1 MSDEEI
7 NLIAFNSIYKFI
19 KSLGD
24 LYSSVYKPLALY
36 NRLIS
41 KTTISHTKAVKKHV
55 ACFRQ
60 FCISNRDSISNK
72 NHKDLNG
79 LISYS
84 NNVYIDMSVIFD
96 IISKE
101 EDSTQIRETVWKHL
115 LTISAL
121 LDPAGK
127 AKEILKESSKRQ
139 NSKNNNSG
147 KEVEFI
153 SNIIDKVE
161 KNVDPNA
168 NPMEA
173 ISSIISSGVI
183 TDLITSMNNDL
194 QNGELDIS
202 KLMGAVSGMVS
213 TLGNNNDNN
222 DSNENNFT
230 NQDNSKEAMN
240 MLQTMMGSFMGGMMK
255 NDRVKTTENLS
266 LDYSN
271 DNDNE

>member
-24 LYSSVYKPLALY
+24 LYASEHKPLALY

-41 KTTISHTKAVKKHV
+41 KTTIAHTKAVKKHV
-55 ACFRQ
+55 ACFRD
-60 FCISNRDSISNK
+60 FCISNRESISNK
-72 NHKDLNG
+72 NHTNLKEG

-84 NNVYIDMSVIFD
+84 NNVYIDMNIIFD

-101 EDSTQIRETVWKHL
+101 EDPKQIRDTVWKHL

-127 AKEILKESSKRQ
+127 AKEILKESSKK
-139 NSKNNNSG
+139 KNNNTNNG

-173 ISSIISSGVI
+173 ISTIISSGVI

-213 TLGNNNDNN
+213 TLGNNG
-222 DSNENNFT
+222 
-230 NQDNSKEAMN
+230 NQDDDNDLSNQNNNSKEAMN
-240 MLQTMMGSFMGGMMK
+240 MLQTMMGSFMGGMMQNERIK
-255 NDRVKTTENLS
+255 NTEKLT
-266 LDYSN
+266 LDYSE
-271 DNDNE
+271 DNIKE